1 MKSLVIYYSL
11 EGDTK
16 LIANIIKNELNS
28 DVLELRPKKQYPNK
42 GFNKY
47 LWGGKSVI
55 FKEKPKLLNK
65 YIDISIYDKIFIGTP
80 IWVGSYAAPFNTF
93 FNEYKIKN
101 KEIGLFVC
109 HGGGRPN
116 KCFEN
121 LKKELKGNKIIGEIE
136 YTDPL
141 KNNKEE
147 NIQKTI
153 NWIKN
158 L

>member
-1 MKSLVIYYSL
+1 M
-11 EGDTK
+11 
-16 LIANIIKNELNS
+16 
-28 DVLELRPKKQYPNK
+28 
-42 GFNKY
+42 
-47 LWGGKSVI
+47 
-55 FKEKPKLLNK
+55 
-65 YIDISIYDKIFIGTP
+65 
-80 IWVGSYAAPFNTF
+80 APFNTF

-109 HGGGRPN
+109 HGGGRSN
-116 KCFEN
+116 KCFDN

-136 YTDPL
+136 YTNPL

-147 NIQKTI
+147 NIQKTL

>member
-1 MKSLVIYYSL
+1 M
-11 EGDTK
+11 
-16 LIANIIKNELNS
+16 
-28 DVLELRPKKQYPNK
+28 
-42 GFNKY
+42 
-47 LWGGKSVI
+47 
-55 FKEKPKLLNK
+55 
-65 YIDISIYDKIFIGTP
+65 
-80 IWVGSYAAPFNTF
+80 GSYAAPFNTF